1 MYSSVRSTF
10 LCIRDSWVS
19 PSQVFIM
26 FYFSNLWEC
35 MLQKPLAPTAR
46 ISGDCNQT
54 WSGSRKEIFNRL
66 WQTRVV

>member
-1 MYSSVRSTF
+1 
-10 LCIRDSWVS
+10 
-19 PSQVFIM
+19 
-26 FYFSNLWEC
+26 